1 MREEFAGAVGVFVGC
16 TSGVLVSS
24 WLSDFDSDEQHN
36 LLKQQIKQ
44 ILTNIKGIIKS
55 VRIMSIAHCSAAI
68 FSLVFSCDSNS
79 TLYSGLSLTN

>member
-44 ILTNIKGIIKS
+44 TPKNIKVIIIS
-55 VRIMSIAHCSAAI
+55 VRIM
-68 FSLVFSCDSNS
+68 
-79 TLYSGLSLTN
+79 